1 MSTIVRSSD
10 ISGLK
15 KHITGKVRDVYDLG
29 DSLLL
34 VASDRLSAFDV
45 VLPGG
50 IPDKGRVLTQ
60 LSLFWFDMTRNIV
73 ENHVITADADEIIE
87 HMKKAGVEDAE
98 DYRDSIEGR
107 TILGKKAEQIPIEC
121 VVRGYLSGSAWKE
134 YKELLANAKDTDT
147 VTLHGVTLPTTLV
160 ESDRLPEPVF
170 TPATK
175 ESSGH
180 DINIS
185 AEQARDVVGKEL
197 VDELERLS
205 LAIYNKASDY
215 ARTRGII
222 ISDTKFEFG
231 LRDGKIILIDEIL
244 TPDSSRFWAVADY
257 EPGRPQA
264 AFDKQFV
271 RDYLETLDWDKTYP
285 GPTLPPDIVEKTS
298 ERYREAYRRIV
309 GKELARGL

>member
-1 MSTIVRSSD
+1 MTTIVRSTD
-10 ISGLK
+10 IEGLP

-29 DSLLL
+29 DALLL

-60 LSLFWFDMTRNIV
+60 LSLFWFEMTKDIV
-73 ENHVITADADEIIE
+73 ENHVITADIDEIISWLRR
-87 HMKKAGVEDAE
+87 AGVRGAE
-98 DYRDSIEGR
+98 TYREELRGRSIV
-107 TILGKKAEQIPIEC
+107 GKKARPVPIEC

-134 YKELLANAKDTDT
+134 YKALVAASNGART
-147 VTLHGVTLPTTLV
+147 VNLHGVELPADLV

-185 AEQARDVVGKEL
+185 ADRARELVGKEL

-205 LAIYNKASDY
+205 LAIYNRASDY
-215 ARTRGII
+215 ARSRGII

-231 LRDGKIILIDEIL
+231 IRDGRIILIDEIL

-285 GPTLPPDIVEKTS
+285 GPVLPQEIAKKTS
-298 ERYREAYRRIV
+298 ERYREAYRRLV
-309 GKELARGL
+309 GRDLPDG

>member
-1 MSTIVRSSD
+1 MIATVRSTD
-10 ISGLK
+10 IPGLK

-29 DSLLL
+29 DELLL

-60 LSLFWFDMTRNIV
+60 LSLFWFEMTKDIV
-73 ENHVITADADEIIE
+73 ENHVITADADKIVARLAEC
-87 HMKKAGVEDAE
+87 GVPDVAS
-98 DYRDSIEGR
+98 YREVVEGR
-107 TILGKKAEQIPIEC
+107 SILGKKAESIPIEC
-121 VVRGYLSGSAWKE
+121 VVRGYLAGSAWKE
-134 YKELLANAKDTDT
+134 YKQLLAESNGADS
-147 VTLHGVTLPTTLV
+147 VVLHGVTLPTDLI
-160 ESDRLPEPVF
+160 ESDKLPEPVF
-170 TPATK
+170 TPSTK

-185 AEQARDVVGKEL
+185 ADQARDMAGKEL

-205 LAIYNKASDY
+205 LAIYNKASGY
-215 ARTRGII
+215 ARSRGII

-231 LRDGKIILIDEIL
+231 MKDGKIILIDELL

-257 EPGRPQA
+257 VPGRSQD

-285 GPTLPPDIVEKTS
+285 GPTLPADIVEKTS

-309 GKELARGL
+309 GKELPRE

>member
-1 MSTIVRSSD
+1 MTFVRSTD
-10 ISGLK
+10 IDGLK

-45 VLPGG
+45 VLPEG

-60 LSLFWFDMTRNIV
+60 ISLFWFEMTKDIV
-73 ENHVITADADEIIE
+73 ENHVITADADEIVE
-87 HMKKAGVEDAE
+87 HLKSAGVPDEAQ
-98 DYRDSIEGR
+98 YRDMLKGR
-107 TILGKKAEQIPIEC
+107 SMLGKKAQGVPIEC
-121 VVRGYLSGSAWKE
+121 IVRGYLSGSAWKD
-134 YKELLANAKDTDT
+134 YKELVANSGGASS
-147 VTLHGVTLPTTLV
+147 VTLHGVTLPSNLV
-160 ESDRLPEPVF
+160 ESEKLPEPVF
-170 TPATK
+170 TPSTK

-185 AEQARDVVGKEL
+185 ADQARDIVGKEL

-205 LAIYNKASDY
+205 LAIYNKAADY

-231 LRDGKIILIDEIL
+231 LRDGKIILIDEVL
-244 TPDSSRFWAVADY
+244 TPDSSRFWAADDY
-257 EPGRPQA
+257 EPGRPQD

-285 GPTLPPDIVEKTS
+285 GPVLPEDVVQNTRA
-298 ERYREAYRRIV
+298 RYLEAYKRIV
-309 GKELARGL
+309 GKDLI

>member
-1 MSTIVRSSD
+1 M
-10 ISGLK
+10 ISMIRETEIPGIK
-15 KHITGKVRDVYDLG
+15 KHITGKVRDVYDLE

-60 LSLFWFDMTRNIV
+60 LSLFWFELTKDIV
-73 ENHVITADADEIIE
+73 ENHVITADADEIVARLAD
-87 HMKKAGVEDAE
+87 AGVPNAGDF
-98 DYRDSIEGR
+98 RDMLAGR
-107 TILGKKAEQIPIEC
+107 SMLGKKAESIPIEC
-121 VVRGYLSGSAWKE
+121 VVRGYLAGSAWKE
-134 YKELLANAKDTDT
+134 YKQLVSENKGAKTI
-147 VTLHGVTLPTTLV
+147 VLHGVTLPANLI
-160 ESDRLPEPVF
+160 ESERLPEPVF
-170 TPATK
+170 TPSTK
-175 ESSGH
+175 ESNGH

-185 AEQARDVVGKEL
+185 ADQARDMAGKEL

-205 LAIYNKASDY
+205 LAIYNKASEY

-231 LRDGKIILIDEIL
+231 MRDGKIILIDEVL
-244 TPDSSRFWAVADY
+244 TPDSSRFWAVDDY
-257 EPGRPQA
+257 APGRPQD

-285 GPTLPPDIVEKTS
+285 GPTLPYDIVAKTRA
-298 ERYREAYRRIV
+298 RYREAYLRLV
-309 GKELARGL
+309 GRELP